1 MENDPFTD
9 RQSNPLP
16 VVDNWAGPTVAIQGI
31 TDEEKALMPTGIDI
45 VTDSADS
52 KSANTIYDLQ
62 GRKHSNTKQKKGI
75 FIRNNKKF
83 IAH

>member
-1 MENDPFTD
+1 MRPFTD

-31 TDEEKALMPTGIDI
+31 TDEEKALMPTGIED
-45 VTDSADS
+45 VTVSADS

>member
-1 MENDPFTD
+1 MRPFTD

-31 TDEEKALMPTGIDI
+31 TDEEKALMPTGIED
-45 VTDSADS
+45 VTVSADS
-52 KSANTIYDLQ
+52 KSATTYDLQ
-62 GRKHSNTKQKKGI
+62 GRKLPTPNQKKGI
-75 FIRNNKKF
+75 LIRNNKKF

>member
-1 MENDPFTD
+1 MRPFTD
-9 RQSNPLP
+9 RQSKPLP

-31 TDEEKALMPTGIDI
+31 TDEEKALMPTGMDI

-62 GRKHSNTKQKKGI
+62 GRQLSGKPTKKGVYI
-75 FIRNNKKF
+75 HRGKKQVVK
-83 IAH
+83 